1 MKNKI
6 TENLHNRKIR
16 LNKKFEFSEENI
28 AKIKRVNS
36 ILLRKSHELFDRL
49 CKGKCWLNHLTNISV
64 IEGNYSL
71 GGAIKINFPPEVAEH
86 QTPYMISG
94 DPDPRNPTDRIS
106 TLLEDENWD
115 IEVFEPLKKYSIHI
129 CYATHWFFCDG
140 LFALQDMIKLKEK
153 NIEFQMEK
161 LLIE

>member
-1 MKNKI
+1 M
-6 TENLHNRKIR
+6 R

-28 AKIKRVNS
+28 AQIKRVNS

-49 CKGKCWLNHLTNISV
+49 CKGKRLLNHLVNIGV
-64 IEGNYSL
+64 IEGNYSVEE
-71 GGAIKINFPPEVAEH
+71 AIRINFPPKVAEH
-86 QTPYMISG
+86 QTPYMLSV
-94 DPDPRNPTDRIS
+94 DSQKPADRIS

-115 IEVFEPLKKYSIHI
+115 IEIFEPLRKYSIHI

-140 LFALQDMIKLKEK
+140 LFALQDMIKLKEE
-153 NIEFQMEK
+153 NIEIQMGK

>member
-6 TENLHNRKIR
+6 TKKLHNRKIR

-28 AKIKRVNS
+28 AQIKRVNS

-49 CKGKCWLNHLTNISV
+49 CKEKRCLDHLVNIGV
-64 IEGNYSL
+64 IEGNYSVE
-71 GGAIKINFPPEVAEH
+71 GAIKINFPPEVAEH
-86 QTPYMISG
+86 QTPYMLLI

-115 IEVFEPLKKYSIHI
+115 IEIFEPLRKYSIHI

-140 LFALQDMIKLKEK
+140 LFALQDMVDLKEK
-153 NIEFQMEK
+153 NIEIQMEK
-161 LLIE
+161 LLID

>member
-6 TENLHNRKIR
+6 TEKLHNRKIR

-28 AKIKRVNS
+28 AQIKRVNS

-49 CKGKCWLNHLTNISV
+49 CKEKRCLEHLVNIGV
-64 IEGNYSL
+64 IEGNYSVE
-71 GGAIKINFPPEVAEH
+71 GAIKINFPPVVAKH
-86 QTPYMISG
+86 QTPYILSV
-94 DPDPRNPTDRIS
+94 DFQNSADRIS

-115 IEVFEPLKKYSIHI
+115 IEIFEPLRKYSIHV
-129 CYATHWFFCDG
+129 CYATHCFFCDG

>member
-6 TENLHNRKIR
+6 TEKLHNRKTR

-28 AKIKRVNS
+28 VQIKRVNS

-49 CKGKCWLNHLTNISV
+49 CKEKRCLDHLVNIGV
-64 IEGNYSL
+64 IEENYSVE
-71 GGAIKINFPPEVAEH
+71 GAIKINFPPEVAEH
-86 QTPYMISG
+86 QTPYMISV
-94 DPDPRNPTDRIS
+94 DSDPRNPTDRIS
-106 TLLEDENWD
+106 TLLEEENWD
-115 IEVFEPLKKYSIHI
+115 IEIFEPLRKYSIHI

-140 LFALQDMIKLKEK
+140 LFALQDMIKLNEE
-153 NIEFQMEK
+153 NIEIQMEK

>member
-6 TENLHNRKIR
+6 TEKLHNRKIR

-49 CKGKCWLNHLTNISV
+49 RGRRLWLYQLDYYE
-64 IEGNYSL
+64 IERNYSVA
-71 GGAIKINFPPEVAEH
+71 GAIKINFPPAVAEH
-86 QTPYMISG
+86 QTPYMISV

-106 TLLEDENWD
+106 TLLEEENWD
-115 IEVFEPLKKYSIHI
+115 IEVFEPLRKYSIHI

-161 LLIE
+161 LLID

>member
-6 TENLHNRKIR
+6 AEKLHNRKIR

-49 CKGKCWLNHLTNISV
+49 CKEKRCLDHLVNIDV
-64 IEGNYSL
+64 IERNYSVE
-71 GGAIKINFPPEVAEH
+71 GAIKINFPPAVAKH
-86 QTPYMISG
+86 QIPYILSV
-94 DPDPRNPTDRIS
+94 DFKNPTDRIS
-106 TLLEDENWD
+106 TLLEEENWD
-115 IEVFEPLKKYSIHI
+115 IEVFEPLRKYSIHI

-153 NIEFQMEK
+153 NIEIQMEK
-161 LLIE
+161 VLIE

>member
-6 TENLHNRKIR
+6 AEKLHNRKIH
-16 LNKKFEFSEENI
+16 LNKKFEFSEKNI
-28 AKIKRVNS
+28 AQIKRVNS
-36 ILLRKSHELFDRL
+36 ILLRKSHELFDIL
-49 CKGKCWLNHLTNISV
+49 CKEKRCLDHLVNIDV
-64 IEGNYSL
+64 IEGNYL
-71 GGAIKINFPPEVAEH
+71 VEGAIKINFPPAVAEH
-86 QTPYMISG
+86 QIPYMISV
-94 DPDPRNPTDRIS
+94 DPDPKNPTDRIS

-115 IEVFEPLKKYSIHI
+115 IEVFEPLRKYSIHI

-140 LFALQDMIKLKEK
+140 LFALQDMVDLKEK